1 MKAITS
7 TQSLHIALCCNCYKL
22 IHGVLVMIDGLALR
36 GNKLF
41 HKKQFATWKSGTKDF
56 VSEHRTEVIISIDS

>member
-1 MKAITS
+1 
-7 TQSLHIALCCNCYKL
+7 
-22 IHGVLVMIDGLALR
+22 MIDGLALR

-41 HKKQFATWKSGTKDF
+41 HKKEFAKWKNGARDL